1 MTILFRLLEV
11 TILKLGAIIIA
22 TGDAANP
29 MLPSGGICVTQRMI
43 ATLQKAGVPSIVV
56 VTGSDDKKMEKQLA
70 QYGVFFL
77 QNAQPHREDL
87 SVCMSMEYLS
97 GKCDRIYLMQANFP
111 LITPET
117 LLQLKESEGE
127 LVAPTYDG
135 KRGQPL
141 LVNGSFD
148 GNLSVASIMAC
159 SDLKEVPVDDAGI
172 LLSATE
178 ANQHKDLLAEHE
190 RKLTRL
196 ISEFSITRGKP
207 LVDRKLVALL
217 RLIRETQSVRDAC
230 NRMQISYSTAW
241 NLLNA
246 AEDALDYPLV
256 SRNKGGPSGSG
267 SLLTEKGQR
276 LLDACDRFETAA
288 RANLECLYGQF
299 LESIL

>member
-77 QNAQPHREDL
+77 QNAQPQREDL
-87 SVCMSMEYLS
+87 SVRMSMEYLS

-178 ANQHKDLLAEHE
+178 ANQHKDLIAEHE

-288 RANLECLYGQF
+288 RANLEYLYGQF